1 MMFSGLQAVDDQVA
15 VSAQTDLAQNMIT
28 TMGRDAAISACWA
41 NEWFGVL
48 EEIYALDRSSQSD
61 AAGA

>member
-1 MMFSGLQAVDDQVA
+1 MMLAGLQAVDDQVA
-15 VSAQTDLAQNMIT
+15 VSAQTDLAQNMIS

-48 EEIYALDRSSQSD
+48 EEIYALDRAPLTE
-61 AAGA
+61 AAGT